1 MHAFGIRARFVHLE
15 FFRLAED
22 REGLGH
28 AGDYVGLEVNCRP
41 TGGYTPDMM
50 NFAHSTDVYRIWAEV
65 VCFGERRLHDA
76 HDNWFAVYAG
86 RRDNHTYAH
95 SHREI
100 LARWGGSL
108 MMERRVP
115 GVLSDDMGNHMYVAR
130 VRTEQEREEFIAFVQ
145 ERAAEGFS
153 AEDTGENHDAQE
165 G

>member
-1 MHAFGIRARFVHLE
+1 
-15 FFRLAED
+15 
-22 REGLGH
+22 
-28 AGDYVGLEVNCRP
+28 
-41 TGGYTPDMM
+41 
-50 NFAHSTDVYRIWAEV
+50 
-65 VCFGERRLHDA
+65 
-76 HDNWFAVYAG
+76 
-86 RRDNHTYAH
+86 
-95 SHREI
+95 
-100 LARWGGSL
+100 